1 MSYYISL
8 QMKVSPSDFAHM
20 RKSCIV
26 VGSIWSH
33 YLDRQTFKRRKKHM
47 CVRER
52 VAQIVSLLFC

>member
-1 MSYYISL
+1 
-8 QMKVSPSDFAHM
+8 MKVSPSDFAHM